1 MKLEKPATSA
11 PPVQSY
17 GPGGIRVS
25 GVWREAP
32 LILRQGEIQD
42 WTPPEPEAMTAAGF
56 AFALEA
62 PEPPE
67 LVVFGS
73 GGTLRRPPKAVRQ
86 AFLEARIGLETAPT
100 DAACRLYNVLLGE
113 GRDVTLALLPMSDPD
128 A

>member
-11 PPVQSY
+11 PPVQTY
-17 GPGGIRVS
+17 GPGGVRVA

-32 LILRQGEIQD
+32 LILRNGEARS
-42 WTPPEPEAMTAAGF
+42 WTPPEPKVMTVGDF
-56 AFALEA
+56 VFALEA
-62 PEPPE
+62 AEPPE

-73 GGTLRRPPKAVRQ
+73 GDTLRRPPKAVRE
-86 AFLEARIGLETAPT
+86 AFLESRIGLETAPT